1 LCGTDAADGVL
12 EPPTAWPGGG
22 REGSDMRAEWCRKA
36 VMKENTPAKYGVFV
50 AVKVVGGWS
59 A

>member
-1 LCGTDAADGVL
+1 
-12 EPPTAWPGGG
+12 
-22 REGSDMRAEWCRKA
+22 MRAEWCRKA